1 MVIIITSSLLYCA
14 ISSPRF
20 NSKVI
25 FDINKGNTTNTWW
38 SEMVCM
44 KSVTVTLKTIR
55 AIVVVIVIVI
65 VVGHHHFAQPSPCYR
80 GPLRSFTFA
89 LLLLSLGLP
98 PSIILETP
106 VNMARPWVSTAIIL
120 NPEHNLKMGFE
131 SSTLARERANDG
143 CRT

>member
-98 PSIILETP
+98 PSIVFEIP
-106 VNMARPWVSTAIIL
+106 NMARPWVSIAIIL
-120 NPEHNLKMGFE
+120 NIKHNSKMGFE
-131 SSTLARERANDG
+131 SSTLVTERANGG